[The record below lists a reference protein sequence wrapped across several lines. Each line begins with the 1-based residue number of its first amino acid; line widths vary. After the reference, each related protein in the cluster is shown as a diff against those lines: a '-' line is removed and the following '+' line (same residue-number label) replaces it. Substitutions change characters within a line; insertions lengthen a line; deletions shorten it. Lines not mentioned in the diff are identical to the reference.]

1 MYHDTPPLSSPILIP
16 HPPPPPPPHP
26 PNVVQNLLL
35 VTSCHWSLN
44 VVICLCF
51 VWFAEYPDER
61 TNRKLTLVA
70 KVIQSLANFTR
81 FGVKEEYMYFMNS
94 FVEIQIPQMKQF
106 LQRISVSGL
115 GTVSGWGA
123 VSGWGTVGGV
133 WGRRVNC
140 AWNVPIEQ
148 DCWLSLR
155 FWMQSWL
162 GIWILFVFLLYCI
175 CTYVHTY
182 MQYMQYCMYI
192 QHMCTYVRMCIPGLH
207 IHS

>member
-1 MYHDTPPLSSPILIP
+1 MYHDTPPLSSPILI
-16 HPPPPPPPHP
+16 PHP

-133 WGRRVNC
+133 
-140 AWNVPIEQ
+140 
-148 DCWLSLR
+148 
-155 FWMQSWL
+155 
-162 GIWILFVFLLYCI
+162 
-175 CTYVHTY
+175 
-182 MQYMQYCMYI
+182 
-192 QHMCTYVRMCIPGLH
+192 
-207 IHS
+207 

>member
-133 WGRRVNC
+133 
-140 AWNVPIEQ
+140 
-148 DCWLSLR
+148 
-155 FWMQSWL
+155 
-162 GIWILFVFLLYCI
+162 
-175 CTYVHTY
+175 
-182 MQYMQYCMYI
+182 
-192 QHMCTYVRMCIPGLH
+192 
-207 IHS
+207 